1 MPAPVITVWRLWASG
16 AKTYR
21 TIPMKTPACR
31 RFLYMPL
38 TVSAAKPF
46 IISGKNL
53 KEFSMRASLMAL
65 VLLATACSSG
75 ENGSGKE
82 GGPPAT
88 VTVVTVVPQSWSDR
102 IQAIGTAKAR
112 DSVVIAAKQSER
124 IAAVRFESGQRVS
137 KGQVLVELDAGT
149 VKAELAEAQANLN
162 DLNAQVARLQNL
174 QSRQLV
180 AKSQLDTVIAARNA
194 AKARMQAAQER
205 LNDRIIRAP
214 FSGVLGLRQVSQ
226 GQYVAAGAVMVNLD
240 DLDHLWVDFPVP
252 ESLLPQLKTGMV
264 LELQAD
270 AAPGQMLPARVAGI
284 DSRVDVA
291 TRAIMVRGAID
302 NAAGLVRPGMLMR
315 VTLQQEA
322 VQALVI
328 PELAVQQIGNRTFVY
343 VAGADGTAES
353 RDVRIGSRHDGKA
366 EVLEGLKSGDKV
378 VLEGTSKLR
387 DGQKLKVVPAA
398 P

>member
-1 MPAPVITVWRLWASG
+1 
-16 AKTYR
+16 
-21 TIPMKTPACR
+21 
-31 RFLYMPL
+31 MPL